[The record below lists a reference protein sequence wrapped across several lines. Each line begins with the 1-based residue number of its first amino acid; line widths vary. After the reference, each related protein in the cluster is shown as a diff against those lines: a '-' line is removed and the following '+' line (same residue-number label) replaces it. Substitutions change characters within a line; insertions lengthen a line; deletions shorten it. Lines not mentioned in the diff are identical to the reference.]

1 MIPAAT
7 PVLQPRAFCPHDLRM
22 IPLAAQNHSFSLGAQ
37 AWQSA
42 AGHGHGAAYAVII
55 TVWLEPKAGYCQR
68 GTHSRAARH
77 ASRDRVQEALVG
89 L

>member
-1 MIPAAT
+1 
-7 PVLQPRAFCPHDLRM
+7 M
-22 IPLAAQNHSFSLGAQ
+22 IPLATQDHSFSLGAQ

-42 AGHGHGAAYAVII
+42 AGHRLGAAYAVII
-55 TVWLEPKAGYCQR
+55 TVWLEPKAAYCQC
-68 GTHSRAARH
+68 GAHSRIAQH